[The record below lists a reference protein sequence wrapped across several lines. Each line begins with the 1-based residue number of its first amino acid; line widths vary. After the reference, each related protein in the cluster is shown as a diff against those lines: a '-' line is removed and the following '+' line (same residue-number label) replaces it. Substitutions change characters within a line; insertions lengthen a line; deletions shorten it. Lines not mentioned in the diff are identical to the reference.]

1 MCMHSIIKN
10 LKRFENFGGLEDAVD
25 TLLRYYFDGKEK
37 EERGEFPIMHINQ
50 DKEPYHETTP
60 VFGNNTSE
68 WQESHSRYVQY
79 MERGVDIQPVNAVM
93 YSKLIWVS

>member
-1 MCMHSIIKN
+1 MHSIIKN

-25 TLLRYYFDGKEK
+25 TLLRHYYDGKEK
-37 EERGEFPIMHINQ
+37 EERGELPIMHVNQ

-68 WQESHSRYVQY
+68 WQESHSQYVQY
-79 MERGVDIQPVNAVM
+79 MERGVDIQPVNKVM